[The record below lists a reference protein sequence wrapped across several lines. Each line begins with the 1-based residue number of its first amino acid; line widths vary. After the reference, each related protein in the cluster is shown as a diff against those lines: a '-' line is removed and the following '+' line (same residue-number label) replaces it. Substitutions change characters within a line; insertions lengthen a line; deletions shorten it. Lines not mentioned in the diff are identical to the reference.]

1 MKQKTAHEH
10 NGFRGLILLFFVAA
24 LPCFATA
31 QTDTLK
37 QEKIITNAKTVGV
50 GATNILDTYLSPEK
64 YNGTEVRYMSHTTRE
79 RIGRPL
85 SRELIHQADIAFAN
99 NRAGEGEEIAGAY
112 RFNYGWHYNWHFF
125 GSRLDVKAGGMTD
138 FNLGFIY
145 NTRNSNNPA
154 QLRAYFNI
162 TPSAAAT
169 WHFKMWHKPFALRYE
184 IGVPVLGVM
193 FSPNYGQSYY
203 EIFSEGNYDHNIVIT
218 SVGNAPSMSNMLSLD
233 FRIGHSTFRIGYLG
247 DFNQARVNGL
257 KSHIY
262 SHTIMIGFVKHF
274 QILNIKP

>member
-1 MKQKTAHEH
+1 MKQEKAHCR
-10 NGFRGLILLFFVAA
+10 NSIGGFLLLSLFLF
-24 LPCFATA
+24 LHSFASA
-31 QTDTLK
+31 QTDSLQQK
-37 QEKIITNAKTVGV
+37 KIITNAKLVGV

-79 RIGRPL
+79 RPGKRL

-99 NRAGEGEEIAGAY
+99 NRSGDGEEIAGMY
-112 RFNYGWHYNWHFF
+112 RFNYAWLYNWKFF
-125 GSRLDVKAGGMTD
+125 DSRLEIKAGGTTD

-154 QLRAYFNI
+154 QLRAFFNL
-162 TPSAAAT
+162 TPTAVAT
-169 WHFKMWHKPFALRYE
+169 WHFNLFHKPMALRYE
-184 IGVPVLGVM
+184 VGVPLVGVM

-203 EIFSEGNYDHNIVIT
+203 EIFSEGNYDHNVVLT
-218 SVGNAPSMSNMLSLD
+218 SIGNAPSMRDMLSLD
-233 FRIGHSTFRIGYLG
+233 FRLGSVTMRVGYLG
-247 DFNQARVNGL
+247 DFHQAHVNGL

-262 SHTIMIGFVKHF
+262 SNTVMIGFVKHF